1 MNLGFIPEFSIQ
13 FRMYF
18 HPQNLESEINLIHL
32 ILILWLPEDK
42 ISV

>member
-18 HPQNLESEINLIHL
+18 YPQNLECEIYKPFKPFNTYI
-32 ILILWLPEDK
+32 
-42 ISV
+42 VAARR